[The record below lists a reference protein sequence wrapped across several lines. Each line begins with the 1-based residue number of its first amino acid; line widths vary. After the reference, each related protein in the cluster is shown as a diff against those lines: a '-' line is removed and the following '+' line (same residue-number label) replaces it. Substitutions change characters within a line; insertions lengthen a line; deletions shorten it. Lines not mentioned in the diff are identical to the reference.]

1 MSESI
6 EDTAPVAEEEVKKEE
21 PVDEK
26 DGEPLPDAA
35 EDQVKHMLEE
45 VNRERIENK
54 ITARDN
60 AAAGSST
67 PPQQEGEASAATTA
81 TTADD
86 GEKPS
91 PRNIRKNALMERW
104 VCLGFDHR

>member
-6 EDTAPVAEEEVKKEE
+6 EDTAPVVEVKKEE

-26 DGEPLPDAA
+26 DGEASPDAA

-60 AAAGSST
+60 AAAGSTT
-67 PPQQEGEASAATTA
+67 PPQQEDEASAATTTA
-81 TTADD
+81 ITADD

-104 VCLGFDHR
+104 VCLGSSSR